1 MKIQF
6 VEPPA
11 AQRIGG
17 LDGAIRSLEK
27 ALQQLGHEVT
37 SSLAFQPTDVVHFH
51 GLWQPSH
58 ATLSK
63 RLSTESIPF
72 VVSPHGM
79 LEPWAWRHKWWKKW
93 PYFFLRER
101 GHLHRSHRL
110 LATAPME
117 ERRLQTMLPRC
128 HVTTLPL
135 GFTGNAQPNYEAARA
150 QLGWSPNETVLL
162 FLSRVHEKKGL
173 DLLLHALADVHTASS
188 PIRLA
193 IVGGGEP
200 AYVASLENLAAT
212 LRLPRVD
219 WMGEIWGDAR
229 WKYFQGADLFC
240 LPSHSENF
248 GLAVLEAF
256 QVGTPALTTTTTPW
270 ADAGAERVF
279 LAEPATS
286 SVTQALRNF
295 LASGKKTPAERRAI
309 AEWARNHY
317 AWESIAP
324 RYAAFYQELV
334 RPRSTD

>member
-17 LDGAIRSLEK
+17 LDGAIRSLEN

-37 SSLAFQPTDVVHFH
+37 SGNTFQPTDVVHFH

-58 ATLSK
+58 AALSK
-63 RLSTESIPF
+63 RLVAEGVPF

-128 HVTTLPL
+128 HVATLPL

-150 QLGWSPNETVLL
+150 ELGWAPEEVVLL

-173 DLLLHALADVHTASS
+173 DLLLHALAKAGASS
-188 PIRLA
+188 SIRLA
-193 IVGGGEP
+193 VVGGGEP
-200 AYVASLENLAAT
+200 SYVEGLKDLAAA

-219 WMGEIWGDAR
+219 WIGEIWGETR

-248 GLAVLEAF
+248 GLAVLEAL

-270 ADAGAERVF
+270 TAAGSSRVF
-279 LAEPATS
+279 LAEPAVS
-286 SVTQALRNF
+286 SVTHALRDF
-295 LASGKKTPAERRAI
+295 FATGRKTPTERAAI
-309 AEWARNHY
+309 AEWARANY
-317 AWESIAP
+317 AWESIGP
-324 RYAAFYQELV
+324 RYAAFYQELIQ
-334 RPRSTD
+334 PRSSY